1 MPSTVLRKAITDQ
14 RPDGPMDG
22 WMDGRTDTPSYRD
35 ATAHLKTGFFRDFKA
50 SVTNGRTDGWTDGR
64 MDGRKDGRTDSRM
77 NGRTDT
83 PSYRDAKTHLKTKG
97 LHDNIQFDVKSKWL
111 KLQNCDDAR
120 SYIHVFLI
128 D

>member
-1 MPSTVLRKAITDQ
+1 MQFQPTL
-14 RPDGPMDG
+14 
-22 WMDGRTDTPSYRD
+22 GRVFVCVSVRVCECACVHACMHACVHFVSIVQVGKKRFREFEKMGYRQ
-35 ATAHLKTGFFRDFKA
+35 
-50 SVTNGRTDGWTDGR
+50 TDGWTDGR
-64 MDGRKDGRTDSRM
+64 MDGWTDSRM

-83 PSYRDAKTHLKTKG
+83 PSYRDARTHLKTKG
-97 LHDNIQFDVKSKWL
+97 RHDNIQFDVKSKWL